1 MNKIFLSLLMI
12 VGMFFSVACGESN
25 EKGEEQQ
32 EKAEKEIVQVSD
44 KSVEKSETH
53 CPFENAWYEI
63 KTIGATSMN
72 DIEEKKDIRSKKL
85 DDGSGMFF
93 FQEADGGG
101 LFLAL
106 SSQGKSSSM
115 GFKFNAPLTRLD
127 NGTYVADAVQIKS
140 KEEYILMFDG
150 DYTLALVDK
159 KGIMM
164 LLNVDM
170 DSYKTLT
177 DEMID
182 QLRSDL
188 NK

>member
-1 MNKIFLSLLMI
+1 MI
-12 VGMFFSVACGESN
+12 L
-25 EKGEEQQ
+25 K
-32 EKAEKEIVQVSD
+32 K
-44 KSVEKSETH
+44 
-53 CPFENAWYEI
+53 
-63 KTIGATSMN
+63 
-72 DIEEKKDIRSKKL
+72 KKDIRSKKL
-85 DDGSGMFF
+85 DEGSGMFF

-106 SSQGKSSSM
+106 SSQGKRSSM
-115 GFKFNAPLTRLD
+115 VFKLNVPLTRLD
-127 NGTYVADAVQIKS
+127 NGTYAADAVQIKS
-140 KEEYILMFDG
+140 KEEYTLMFDG

-164 LLNVDM
+164 LLYVDM

>member
-1 MNKIFLSLLMI
+1 MNRILLSL
-12 VGMFFSVACGESN
+12 FVAGVFCFISCGEN
-25 EKGEEQQ
+25 TKKGEEQQ
-32 EKAEKEIVQVSD
+32 KQVEMDAMKAPDSLVEKA
-44 KSVEKSETH
+44 ETH

-63 KTIGATSMN
+63 KPIGATSMN

-85 DDGSGMFF
+85 DEGSGMFF

-115 GFKFNAPLTRLD
+115 VFKLNAPLTRLD
-127 NGTYVADAVQIKS
+127 NGTYAADAVQIKS
-140 KEEYILMFDG
+140 KEEYTLMFDG

-164 LLNVDM
+164 LLYVDM

-177 DEMID
+177 DEMVD